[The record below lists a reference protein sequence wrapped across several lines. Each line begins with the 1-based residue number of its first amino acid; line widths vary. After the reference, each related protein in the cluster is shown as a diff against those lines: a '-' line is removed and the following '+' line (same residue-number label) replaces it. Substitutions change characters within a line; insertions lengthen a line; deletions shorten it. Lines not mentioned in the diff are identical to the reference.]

1 MKDIEFLKKRKNKE
15 GGLKKML
22 GIKERFL
29 TVPEIANK
37 LGFAYITVYG
47 WVKSGK
53 LKSYNFNG
61 SFRITEKDF
70 QAFVKAGKGNKLKE
84 VAK

>member
-1 MKDIEFLKKRKNKE
+1 
-15 GGLKKML
+15 ML
-22 GIKERFL
+22 GVKEKFL
-29 TVPEIANK
+29 TVPEVAKK

-61 SFRITEKDF
+61 SFRVLEKDF
-70 QAFVKAGKGNKLKE
+70 QTFVKAGKNSKLK
-84 VAK
+84 VVKK